1 MPAAYDDWMNKPH
14 LESCLSGIDSPP
26 NSDVLNQH
34 APKHVTGKRMRPAE
48 RVLIYVG
55 IFFLFALAAA
65 SQTPGTLS
73 ASGSPANPGNS
84 KYHQLTGEGRLNW
97 FAQSTVGP
105 PSLIGGT
112 ISAGWGT
119 LFNSPKEY
127 GPHWAGF
134 GKRYGMRF
142 TGVSVS
148 NAMEGGLGAL
158 WGEDP
163 RYIRAKGQ
171 PFKSRVG
178 RVIKMTFLAYD
189 KNGETMPAYARYIAI
204 PGNNF
209 LSNTWR
215 ADSEADAS
223 DAVQRT
229 LTGFLGRMAGNAFQ
243 EFWPDVSKHLFKRD
257 HEDDAPIALTST
269 AELLDGTS
277 AQNQAE

>member
-1 MPAAYDDWMNKPH
+1 MNKLH
-14 LESCLSGIDSPP
+14 LELCPSRIGCPSSQ
-26 NSDVLNQH
+26 DVWNQH
-34 APKHVTGKRMRPAE
+34 APKHAVRRGMGPAKGLL
-48 RVLIYVG
+48 VYVS

-65 SQTPGTLS
+65 SQTPGTL
-73 ASGSPANPGNS
+73 AAPGAPANAGNS
-84 KYHQLTGEGRLNW
+84 KYRPLNGQGRLNW
-97 FAQSTVGP
+97 FAESTVGP

-142 TGVSVS
+142 TGVSVG
-148 NAMEGGLGAL
+148 NAMEASLGAI

-163 RYIRAKGQ
+163 RYIRATGQ

-178 RVIKMTFLAYD
+178 RVVKMTFLAYD
-189 KNGETMPAYARYIAI
+189 RDGRTMPAYARYIAI

-243 EFWPDVSKHLFKRD
+243 EFWPSVSKHLFKRD
-257 HEDDAPIALTST
+257 HDDDAPIALTST
-269 AELLDGTS
+269 AELLDGPS
-277 AQNQAE
+277 AQNKAE

>member
-1 MPAAYDDWMNKPH
+1 MPAADDAWMNKPYI
-14 LESCLSGIDSPP
+14 ESWLSRIGSPP
-26 NSDVLNQH
+26 NRGVLNQH
-34 APKHVTGKRMRPAE
+34 APKHALRRRIGTVNGLL
-48 RVLIYVG
+48 VYIG

-65 SQTPGTLS
+65 SQTPGTLG